1 MQSLVKRTE
10 LSPRINELDFRRFQ
24 EKLHGNNPER
34 GWDGEMFDVAVNEYK
49 RFLELKL
56 KYPKKTFSPT
66 KLMDEIWH
74 LHILDTR
81 TYSAECDG
89 IFGKFL
95 HHNPSFG
102 SWDSDFQSDRLNLSQ
117 QNLREYYS
125 KLFGESPRDLN
136 GNCHGGCDH
145 DQGGDCSGC
154 DDDDG

>member
-1 MQSLVKRTE
+1 MMQSLDKRTE

-117 QNLREYYS
+117 QNLREYYP

-154 DDDDG
+154 DDDG